1 MSNIAHHDRI
11 QVFVFA
17 LSAKDKKNV
26 SAPANSPSIFL
37 KHMEVRTEYYYR
49 IHSKPSCF
57 IASNKWDARNYRHIS
72 LTRVASHLARS
83 DIPSITC
90 TVARLSC
97 SDTPTYPFDQWQGS
111 MLATRRTYLRSLISR
126 ILKSP

>member
-26 SAPANSPSIFL
+26 SALANSPSIFL
-37 KHMEVRTEYYYR
+37 KHMEVRMEYYYR

-57 IASNKWDARNYRHIS
+57 IASNKWDARSYRHIS

-83 DIPSITC
+83 DWADSSGNFC
-90 TVARLSC
+90 
-97 SDTPTYPFDQWQGS
+97 
-111 MLATRRTYLRSLISR
+111 LAKFAKDSTFLLAF
-126 ILKSP
+126 